1 MPWNSTWPNGAT
13 SVRANQPTG
22 QQNTTYVETTVKKDH
37 YFNEDATKDGY
48 HKKASM
54 PTFGSTP
61 SIPAGTDG
69 VYYVLTNGSEKEA
82 RYTNAA
88 STSYHLNIWT
98 QQLRGSF
105 TSGAVDANFTLV
117 DGIPSSAVG
126 EIIIFRRGASAP
138 YLAMIAQFAS
148 DSVASPNNTVHGYS
162 SPITLDSE
170 AASAQTVFAPI
181 VLLNDP
187 SNKNRIRGF
196 VSTHPSASTYAGK
209 DFEYIVN
216 YRVI

>member
-61 SIPAGTDG
+61 SLPAGTDG

-88 STSYHLNIWT
+88 STSYHLNIWS

-105 TSGAVDANFTLV
+105 TSGALNSNFTLV
-117 DGIPSSAVG
+117 SGIPANAIG
-126 EIIIFRRGASAP
+126 EIFIFRRNSSP
-138 YLAMIAQFAS
+138 FLCMIGQFAS
-148 DSVASPNNTVHGYS
+148 DNVAAPNNTVHGFIS
-162 SPITLDSE
+162 RVSE
-170 AASAQTVFAPI
+170 ANNSASISNITPFY
-181 VLLNDP
+181 LLNNP
-187 SNKNRIRGF
+187 SVKNAIRGF
-196 VSTHPSASTYAGK
+196 AADATYASQ